1 MNPLLLLLLLSAA
14 PKPMLLTPGTF
25 HGKEV
30 EAADGAPFLALCEDG
45 TELRLVRVRVQQ
57 VEDSLL
63 DREGGAPTG
72 KEVSAPCEP
81 LVLLGD
87 VQGVREGLVERA
99 QVTVTDTSS
108 SSPGPVSGPDSAR
121 IELRGKTWRL
131 ERTPLGETGFRLTL
145 HGGPEP
151 VVLYEVQA
159 TDDGSWEV
167 LWAGDLNRDGGLDLV
182 LRTSRH
188 YNVLHLRL
196 FLSGEGKG
204 GVREA
209 AVFESMG
216 C

>member
-25 HGKEV
+25 HGTEV
-30 EAADGAPFLALCEDG
+30 QAADGAPFLALCETG
-45 TELRLVRVRVQQ
+45 TELRLVRLRVQQ
-57 VEDSLL
+57 VEDPLL
-63 DREGGAPTG
+63 DREDGVPTG
-72 KEVSAPCEP
+72 KEVSAPFEP
-81 LVLLGD
+81 LVLLRD
-87 VQGVREGLVERA
+87 VQGVREGPVERA
-99 QVTVTDTSS
+99 QVTVPATDTSS
-108 SSPGPVSGPDSAR
+108 LGPDSAR
-121 IELRGKTWRL
+121 IELRGRTWRL
-131 ERTPLGETGFRLTL
+131 ERTALGETGFRLTL

-151 VVLYEVQA
+151 VVLYEVQE
-159 TDDGSWEV
+159 TDDGSWEL

-204 GVREA
+204 SVREA
-209 AVFESMG
+209 AVFEIMG